1 MEKKKNIPKLLRIG
15 RVEFR
20 FSNVNEGTRFALGYA
35 DVKASY
41 SKINAKNTRN
51 SPPKK
56 TRTGKKI

>member
-41 SKINAKNTRN
+41 SKIDAKNTRN

-56 TRTGKKI
+56 TRT